1 MPKSAKTTRAK
12 NVAYKCTL
20 YGIALFII
28 ALLQVSFFSKITV
41 FGGTADLL
49 LASVITLC
57 VYEEH
62 RVCAICGI
70 ISGFLYCALGG
81 FSYPIYIAFSFI
93 FAYVFWI
100 VAEHTFG
107 KNYPSFLALSLI
119 GFGAKALYNFIE
131 ISMSASTFNILRA
144 FSKIVLP
151 EFIASMLFCSVSY
164 VFIYACTRLFNKKSK
179 SRKEGTK

>member
-1 MPKSAKTTRAK
+1 MPKSAKGTRAK
-12 NVAYKCTL
+12 NIAYKCIL
-20 YGIALFII
+20 YSVALFII
-28 ALLQVSFFSKITV
+28 ATLQVSFFSKLTV
-41 FGGTADLL
+41 LGGTADLL
-49 LASVITLC
+49 LAAIITLC

-81 FSYPIYIAFSFI
+81 FSYPLYIAFSFI

-100 VAEHTFG
+100 VAEHMFG
-107 KNYPSFLALSLI
+107 RNYPSFLVLSLI
-119 GFGAKALYNFIE
+119 GFGTKALYNFIE

-151 EFIASMLFCSVSY
+151 EFLASMLFCSIPF
-164 VFIYACTRLFNKKSK
+164 VFIYPCARLFNKKSK
-179 SRKEGTK
+179 PRKEGTK